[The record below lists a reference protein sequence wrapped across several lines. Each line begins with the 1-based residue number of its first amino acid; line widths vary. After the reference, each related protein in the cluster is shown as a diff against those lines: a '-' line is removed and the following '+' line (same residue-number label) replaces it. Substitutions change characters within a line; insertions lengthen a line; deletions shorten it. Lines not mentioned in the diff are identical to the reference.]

1 MTQYSAPKVVAL
13 LDLNCA
19 VMICDP
25 TVSIKAHAGG
35 LDTAKTVDPGEYTL
49 TVGTPLAEVIA

>member
-1 MTQYSAPKVVAL
+1 
-13 LDLNCA
+13 
-19 VMICDP
+19 MICDP

-35 LDTAKTVDPGEYTL
+35 LDAAETVDPGEYKL